1 MKSLITAAIAATV
14 LAPAVFEWLTR
25 LPDAIRDAL
34 KTRAEVSAIMAEA
47 YRRQR

>member
-1 MKSLITAAIAATV
+1 MKSLISAAIAATV
-14 LAPAVFEWLTR
+14 LAPVVSGWLAR

-47 YRRQR
+47 YSRQH